1 VYTCTHSDPQLS
13 VITCDNDS
21 KNNTFMDKFADL
33 LKAEGIPFD
42 RDGNRIQY
50 VLLRVPSVRTVT
62 AASDASHTSS
72 TSQFNTFSPL

>member
-1 VYTCTHSDPQLS
+1 
-13 VITCDNDS
+13 
-21 KNNTFMDKFADL
+21 MDKFADL